1 METKDITKYID
12 HTILAPTA
20 SEVDVKR
27 VCEESVKYN
36 AASACIIPYYVKKMH
51 NDFPSLNICTVVGFP
66 LGYNTLESKVFETKE
81 ALAKGAKEIDMVINN
96 TLIKNGEYKAI
107 YEEIATLKKVCGSL
121 VLKVIIETSYL
132 SEQEK
137 IEMCK
142 IVGDADADY
151 IKTSTGF
158 GPSGADLK
166 DIELFKKHLDDKVK
180 IKAAGGIRD
189 LESVISYINAG
200 CTRIGTSSMMKFIL
214 T

>member
-1 METKDITKYID
+1 MKIQDITKYID

>member
-1 METKDITKYID
+1 MKIQDITQYID

-20 SEVDVKR
+20 SKADVKR
-27 VCEESVKYN
+27 VCEEAVKYN

-51 NDFPSLNICTVVGFP
+51 NTFPSLNICTVVGFP

-81 ALAKGAKEIDMVINN
+81 ALTNGAKEIDMVINN
-96 TLIKNGEYKAI
+96 TLIKNGDYKKI
-107 YEEIATLKKVCGSL
+107 YEEIATLKEVCGPSI
-121 VLKVIIETSYL
+121 LKVIIETSYL
-132 SEQEK
+132 NEKDK

-142 IVGDADADY
+142 IVGDANADY

-166 DIELFKKHLDDKVK
+166 DIELLKKHLNDKVK

>member
-1 METKDITKYID
+1 MKIEDITKYID

-27 VCEESVKYN
+27 VCEEAVKYN
-36 AASACIIPYYVKKMH
+36 AASACIIPYYVKEMS
-51 NDFPSLNICTVVGFP
+51 DSFPSLNICTVVGFP

-81 ALAKGAKEIDMVINN
+81 ALANGAKEIDMVINN
-96 TLIKNGEYKAI
+96 TLIKNGEYKGI
-107 YEEIATLKKVCGSL
+107 YEEIATLKEVCGSS
-121 VLKVIIETSYL
+121 VLKVIVETAYL
-132 SEQEK
+132 NQQEK

-142 IVGDADADY
+142 IVSDANADY

-166 DIELFKKHLDDKVK
+166 DIELFKKHINDKVK

-200 CTRIGTSSMMKFIL
+200 CSRIGTSSMMKFIL